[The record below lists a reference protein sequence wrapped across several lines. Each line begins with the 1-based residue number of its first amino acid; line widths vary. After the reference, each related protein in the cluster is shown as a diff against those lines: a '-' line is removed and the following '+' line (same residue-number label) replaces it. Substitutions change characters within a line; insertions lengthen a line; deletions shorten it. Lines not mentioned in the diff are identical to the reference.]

1 MNAPLDILTLQPPE
15 PVARPPLPFDVR
27 RIRAD
32 FPILGEQV
40 QGRPLVYLDNGATAQ
55 KPRAVIDA
63 LSHYYA
69 TQNANVHRGVH
80 HLSQVATDAY
90 EAARR
95 KVATFINAASDREI
109 IFVRGTTEGINLLAQ
124 TFGRVQIGAGDEII
138 VSEMEH
144 HSNIVPWWML
154 CREKGATLRVIP
166 MNARGEL
173 CLATYQTLFSART
186 KLVSF
191 VHISNVLG
199 TVTPATEI
207 ACIAHEHGVPV
218 HIDGAQAVPHQRV
231 DVQAIGCDF
240 YTFSGH
246 KMFAPTGIG
255 VLYGRETLLDAM
267 PPYHGGGSMIQQ
279 VDFDEITYADL
290 PNKFEAGTP
299 NIAGSI
305 GLGAAIDYL
314 NSIDFDGAA
323 RYEAQLLEYAH
334 AALREVPGLKL
345 IGTAE
350 HKVGVL
356 SFVLSDIHPHD
367 VGTILDLAGVA
378 VRAGH
383 HCAQPIMK
391 HYDIPAATR
400 ASLAFYNTREDID
413 ALVAGLSKVREV
425 FG

>member
-1 MNAPLDILTLQPPE
+1 MSSPLDILMLQPPE
-15 PVARPPLPFDVR
+15 PVARPALPFDVR
-27 RIRAD
+27 RVRAD
-32 FPILGEQV
+32 FPILGQQV
-40 QGRPLVYLDNGATAQ
+40 QGQPLVYLDNGATAQ

-63 LSHYYA
+63 LSHYY
-69 TQNANVHRGVH
+69 TEQNANVHRGVH

-109 IFVRGTTEGINLLAQ
+109 IFVRGTTEGINLVAH
-124 TFGRVQIGAGDEII
+124 TFGREQIGEADEII
-138 VSEMEH
+138 VTEMEH

-154 CREKGATLRVIP
+154 CREKGAKLRVIP
-166 MNARGEL
+166 MNDRGEL
-173 CLATYQTLFSART
+173 CLDTYQTLFSPRT

-199 TVTPATEI
+199 TVNPAAKI
-207 ACIAHEHGVPV
+207 VQIAHAHGVPV
-218 HIDGAQAVPHQRV
+218 HIDGAQAVPHQSV
-231 DVQAIGCDF
+231 DVRALNCEF

-255 VLYGRETLLDAM
+255 VLYGKETYLDAM
-267 PPYHGGGSMIQQ
+267 PPYHGGGSMIQS
-279 VDFDEITYADL
+279 VDFDEITYGDL

-314 NSIDFDGAA
+314 DSIDFDGAIKH
-323 RYEAQLLEYAH
+323 EVHLLRYAH
-334 AALREVPGLKL
+334 DALHSVPGLKL
-345 IGTAE
+345 VGTAK

-356 SFVLSDIHPHD
+356 SFTLSDIHPHD
-367 VGTILDLAGVA
+367 VGTILDHAGIA

-391 HYDIPAATR
+391 HFDIPATAR

-413 ALVAGLSKVREV
+413 ALVCGLHKVRKV